1 MKVSEGA
8 TSGRP
13 RIAAIDASLAAA
25 FEELI
30 AEIPLRDFSV
40 RALVSRAG
48 TTRDAFYRRYASLG
62 HFFIEMVLGR
72 FATDPTEDTGALA
85 GDLLVIVRAQRAMY
99 DDPLAAGLLPLIL
112 DASFRDPVT
121 AESLSARFIQRQ
133 RVAALAVL
141 ERAVARGEIGP
152 IADPQF
158 VIDQLYSPML
168 FRAVLPG
175 MPPIDAA
182 YEQAIVISVL
192 TGLGVA
198 HPGGRLATALEE
210 SERRKTGSSGGA

>member
-1 MKVSEGA
+1 MKASGSA
-8 TSGRP
+8 TGRP

-30 AEIPLRDFSV
+30 AEIPVRDFSV

-62 HFFIEMVLGR
+62 HFFIEIVLGR
-72 FATDPTEDTGALA
+72 FATDPTEDTGALV
-85 GDLLVIVRAQRAMY
+85 GDLLVIVRAQREMY

-121 AESLSARFIQRQ
+121 AESLSTRFIQRQ
-133 RVAALAVL
+133 RVAALEVL
-141 ERAVARGEIGP
+141 GRAVARGEIGP
-152 IADPQF
+152 MSDPQF
-158 VIDQLYSPML
+158 VVDQLYSPMF

-175 MPPIDAA
+175 MPPIDEA
-182 YEQAIVISVL
+182 YEQAIVTSVL

-198 HPGGRLATALEE
+198 HPDDRLATALER
-210 SERRKTGSSGGA
+210 SAGRKTKSSGEA